1 MAGFETVT
9 KQARLK
15 ARKAPYWYRL
25 AVGKHIGVRKT
36 EAGLHWQAKAYDA
49 GTRKEAIKSLGD
61 FGRLPA
67 NERYSAAVKAAQEW
81 FDHLGKGG
89 RRESLTVADAW
100 RRYADHQSKTK
111 GATAAADVEGRLRR
125 HIDGDPIA
133 GVLLEKLAPR
143 HLQEWRERIA
153 SQPAM
158 QPKRG
163 PNCRTKTPPKP
174 PAPRSAGSVNRDM
187 VPMRAA
193 LNLAL
198 SDGFVTSDHAWRK
211 ELKPTANADG
221 RRTLYLDRDQRRAL
235 IEHLPEDAAAFV
247 RGLCLLP
254 LRPGALAGLTVGDF
268 HAKQGT
274 LRIGTDKAGAG
285 RYVLLPDATAALFRE
300 SVKGKL
306 PAAPLLARWDGK
318 AWDRDAWKGPIK
330 AAAAAAGLPEKT
342 TAYTLR
348 HSTITDLAANGLD
361 LFTVAALAGTS
372 VAMIEKHYGH
382 LQQDRAQ
389 KALAG
394 LVL

>member
-1 MAGFETVT
+1 MAIQTVRQRT
-9 KQARLK
+9 ALAPR
-15 ARKAPYWYRL
+15 REPYWQSIGTGQHVGFRRTDDGGHWIARSYDSATRARQYRALGDLTEHPDAERFTVAVRL
-25 AVGKHIGVRKT
+25 AR
-36 EAGLHWQAKAYDA
+36 EFF
-49 GTRKEAIKSLGD
+49 E
-61 FGRLPA
+61 
-67 NERYSAAVKAAQEW
+67 
-81 FDHLGKGG
+81 HLGKGG

-100 RRYADHQSKTK
+100 RRYVEHQRKTK
-111 GATAAADVEGRLRR
+111 GATAAADVEGRLKR

-153 SQPAM
+153 GQPAM

-198 SDGFVTSDHAWRK
+198 SDGFVTTDHAWRQA
-211 ELKPTANADG
+211 LKPIKNADG
-221 RRTLYLDRDQRRAL
+221 RRTLYLDRSQRRAL

-254 LRPGALAGLTVGDF
+254 LRPGALAALTVADF
-268 HAKQGT
+268 HPKQGT

-285 RYVLLPDATAALFRE
+285 RTVLLPDATAGLFQEQVR
-300 SVKGKL
+300 GKL

-318 AWDRDAWKGPIK
+318 AWDKDAWKGPIK
-330 AAAAAAGLPEKT
+330 AAAAAAGLPPET

-348 HSTITDLAANGLD
+348 HSVITDLVADGLD

-372 VAMIEKHYGH
+372 VAMIERHYGH
-382 LQQDRAQ
+382 LQQERARD
-389 KALAG
+389 ALAG
-394 LVL
+394 LAL

>member
-1 MAGFETVT
+1 MAIQTVRQRT
-9 KQARLK
+9 ALAPR
-15 ARKAPYWYRL
+15 REPYWHAIDKGQHVGFRRTEDGGHWIARSYDSATRARQYRALGDLTGYPDAERFTVAKRL
-25 AVGKHIGVRKT
+25 AS
-36 EAGLHWQAKAYDA
+36 E
-49 GTRKEAIKSLGD
+49 
-61 FGRLPA
+61 F
-67 NERYSAAVKAAQEW
+67 

-100 RRYADHQSKTK
+100 RRYVEHQRKTK
-111 GATAAADVEGRLRR
+111 GATAAADVEGRLKR

-133 GVLLEKLAPR
+133 GVLLEKLTSR
-143 HLQEWRERIA
+143 HLKEWRERIA

-174 PAPRSAGSVNRDM
+174 PEPRSAGSVNRDM

-211 ELKPTANADG
+211 ALKPTANADG

-254 LRPGALAGLTVGDF
+254 LRPGALASLTVGDF

-306 PAAPLLARWDGK
+306 PTAPLLSRWNGS
-318 AWDRDAWKGPIK
+318 AWDKDAWKGPIK
-330 AAAAAAGLPEKT
+330 AAVAAAELPAET
-342 TAYTLR
+342 TAYTMR
-348 HSTITDLAANGLD
+348 HSVITDLVTDGLD
-361 LFTVAALAGTS
+361 LFTVAALAATS
-372 VAMIEKHYGH
+372 IAMIEKYYGH
-382 LQQDRAQ
+382 LQQERARE
-389 KALAG
+389 ALAG